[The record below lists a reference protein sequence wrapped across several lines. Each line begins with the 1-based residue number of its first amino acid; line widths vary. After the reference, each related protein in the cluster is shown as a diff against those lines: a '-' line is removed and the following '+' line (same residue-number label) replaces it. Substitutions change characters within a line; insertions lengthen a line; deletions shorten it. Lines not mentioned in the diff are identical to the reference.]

1 MDERAAIFLQVMI
14 GVAIVGLVGFLVVL
28 VGRYV
33 RGPQTPG
40 SSAGNFAARA
50 RWPELLLA
58 LVAAAA
64 VAVIVIWQFP
74 PLESAAQA
82 AKSWRSE
89 PRTLV
94 FFIVMLATGGVGL
107 LAFLVY
113 LFARREGPPP
123 APSAGAAPQD
133 QAQQAAAPPAEYA
146 TPGAGR
152 LLGLL
157 LLGAAILL
165 LAWVHLPKTQ
175 QYGLM
180 LYVIYPASAAV
191 ALVMLFDKATRQWSI
206 KPGSATFREWLL
218 CDLITFLLMLGFLN
232 LLASN
237 AGGKYASVHWDML
250 HVAAFFLVFWLLDRK
265 ATRLRFLIAYGYLV
279 ALPILLLIW
288 RATQGVAAAKDAGF
302 WGSIWPFF
310 GLAVIFFVLEIFVLA
325 ARREDEARADAG
337 VVPALKDAVFVVAYG
352 VLLLIAA

>member
-28 VGRYV
+28 VGRYL
-33 RGPQTPG
+33 RGPQTTG
-40 SSAGNFAARA
+40 KTAGAFAARA
-50 RWPELLLA
+50 HWPELLLA

-64 VAVIVIWQFP
+64 VAIIVIWQFP
-74 PLESAAQA
+74 PIEGAGQA

-89 PRTLV
+89 PRTIV
-94 FFIVMLATGGVGL
+94 FFVVMLIAGGVGL

-113 LFARREGPPP
+113 LFARKEAPP
-123 APSAGAAPQD
+123 AAAATHIESSPE
-133 QAQQAAAPPAEYA
+133 AAAPAQYA
-146 TPGAGR
+146 TPSAAR
-152 LLGLL
+152 LLGVL
-157 LLGAAILL
+157 LLGVALLL
-165 LAWVHLPKTQ
+165 LAWIHLPKAQ

-191 ALVMLFDKATRQWSI
+191 ALVMLFDKATRSWTA

-218 CDLITFLLMLGFLN
+218 CDTLVFLLVLGFLN

-237 AGGKYASVHWDML
+237 AGAKYASVHWDML

-265 ATRLRFLIAYGYLV
+265 TTRLRFLIAYAYLV
-279 ALPILLLIW
+279 ALPILFLVW
-288 RATQGVAAAKDAGF
+288 RATQGIAAAKGAGF

-310 GLAVIFFVLEIFVLA
+310 GLALIFFVLEIFVLA
-325 ARREDEARADAG
+325 ARRGVEARPDAG